1 LNQFKQTKMNTE
13 KKTFQELLSMLIDV
27 YVDVE
32 QFAYETSYGIR
43 IPNDFQPELN
53 DSNDWRKSDE
63 RSHNY
68 IMYMFGTVICV
79 AEHGGEGK
87 GEDWWKVFHFIDH
100 DVYIK
105 VQGFYQSY
113 SGTEFYD
120 GWDSCTEVKP
130 QEVVVTVY
138 N

>member
-1 LNQFKQTKMNTE
+1 MNTE
-13 KKTFQELLSMLIDV
+13 KKTFEELLSMLIDV
-27 YVDVE
+27 YGDVGS
-32 QFAYETSYGIR
+32 FAYQSTYEVR

-53 DSNDWRKSDE
+53 DTNDWRKSSE

-68 IMYMFGTVICV
+68 ITYMFGTVNCV

-100 DVYIK
+100 GVYIK

-120 GWDSCTEVKP
+120 EWGSCTEVRP